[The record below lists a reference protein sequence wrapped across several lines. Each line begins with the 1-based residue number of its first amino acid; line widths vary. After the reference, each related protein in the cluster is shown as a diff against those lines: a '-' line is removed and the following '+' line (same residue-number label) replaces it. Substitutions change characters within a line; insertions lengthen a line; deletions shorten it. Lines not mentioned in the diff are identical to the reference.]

1 MKSAY
6 KTILIVALLL
16 LAGLLFYKKVYI
28 PKTTF
33 TLLSPQEGELKA
45 SVSGIGN
52 VGAEDI
58 YHITAQSGGK
68 ILHIFTNVGKW
79 VKKGDLLIEMDGVD
93 LPDQLQIA
101 TATLKKAKFELK
113 ASQNEL
119 KNQLAQKA
127 LLQKTYN
134 RYAKLN
140 KQGFAARSEYDKALA
155 DLQSIDATILV
166 SRSHIDS
173 AKAQIL
179 LSQKSIDAIKTRIA
193 DLKVYAPVDGYVIS
207 KEAEVAQ
214 NVLPTNTI
222 LKIVD
227 PNTLWVETKID
238 ERISG
243 AIRLGQK
250 AKITLSS
257 QPQKVYQ
264 GVVKRILPVS
274 DPVTLEREVDVAF
287 ITIPKPFYINE
298 QAETTIYTGSYS
310 HILKIPLKVVVQ
322 QNGKAGVWISKEGH
336 AHFQPLEKIAQDEK
350 YIAVSNLDKESR
362 IIVPDST
369 KKSLKEGMRIHL

>member
-6 KTILIVALLL
+6 KNIVLIALLL
-16 LAGLLFYKKVYI
+16 LAGVLFYKKVYI

-33 TLLSPQEGELKA
+33 TLLSPEKGELKT
-45 SVSGIGN
+45 SVNGIGN
-52 VGAEDI
+52 VEAEDI
-58 YHITAQSGGK
+58 YSITAQSGGK
-68 ILHIFTNVGKW
+68 IVNIFTNEGKW
-79 VKKGDLLIEMDGVD
+79 VKKGDLLIVMDGVD
-93 LPDQLQIA
+93 LPDQFQIA
-101 TATLKKAKFELK
+101 KATLKKAEFELV
-113 ASQNEL
+113 ASKNEL
-119 KNQLAQKA
+119 KNQQTQKE
-127 LLQKTYN
+127 LLQKTYD

-155 DLQSIDATILV
+155 DLQSIDAMIQV
-166 SRSHIDS
+166 SRSHINS

-179 LSQKSIDAIKTRIA
+179 LSQKSINAIKTRI
-193 DLKVYAPVDGYVIS
+193 DNLKVYAPVDGYVIA
-207 KEAEVAQ
+207 KEAETAQ

-227 PNTLWVETKID
+227 PKTLWVETKID

-250 AKITLSS
+250 AEIILSS
-257 QPQKVYQ
+257 QPQKVYR

-287 ITIPKPFYINE
+287 VSIPKPFYINE
-298 QAETTIYTGSYS
+298 QAEVSINTSSYRDV
-310 HILKIPLKVVVQ
+310 LKVPLKVVVQ
-322 QNGKAGVWISKEGH
+322 QNGKAGVWILKEGH
-336 AHFQPLEKIAQDEK
+336 AHFQPLQKIAQDEN
-350 YIAVSNLDKESR
+350 YMAVSNLGKESL
-362 IIVPDST
+362 IVVPDST

>member
-1 MKSAY
+1 MKTAY
-6 KTILIVALLL
+6 KYMLIVALLL
-16 LAGLLFYKKVYI
+16 LAGLFFYKKVYI

-33 TLLSPQEGELKA
+33 TLLSPQKGELKA

-58 YHITAQSGGK
+58 YNITAQSGGK
-68 ILHIFTNVGKW
+68 IMHIFTNEGKW

-93 LPDQLQIA
+93 LPNQLQIA
-101 TATLKKAKFELK
+101 AATLQKAKFDLTG
-113 ASQNEL
+113 SQNEL
-119 KNQLAQKA
+119 KNQQAQKA
-127 LLQKTYN
+127 LLQKTYD
-134 RYAKLN
+134 RYSKLN

-179 LSQKSIDAIKTRIA
+179 LSQKNIDAIKTRIA
-193 DLKVYAPVDGYVIS
+193 DLKVYAPVDGYIIS

-214 NVLPTNTI
+214 NVLPTHTI

-227 PNTLWVETKID
+227 VKTLWVETKID

-250 AKITLSS
+250 AKIIVSS
-257 QPQKVYQ
+257 QPEKVYR

-274 DPVTLEREVDVAF
+274 DPVTLEREVDVGF
-287 ITIPKPFYINE
+287 VTIPKPFYINE
-298 QAETTIYTGSYS
+298 QAEVSINTSSY
-310 HILKIPLKVVVQ
+310 HNVLEVPLKVVVQ
-322 QNGKAGVWISKEGH
+322 QNGKAGIWLLKEGH
-336 AHFQPLEKIAQDEK
+336 AHFQPLEKIAQDTH
-350 YIAVSNLDKESR
+350 YIAVSNLDKESL